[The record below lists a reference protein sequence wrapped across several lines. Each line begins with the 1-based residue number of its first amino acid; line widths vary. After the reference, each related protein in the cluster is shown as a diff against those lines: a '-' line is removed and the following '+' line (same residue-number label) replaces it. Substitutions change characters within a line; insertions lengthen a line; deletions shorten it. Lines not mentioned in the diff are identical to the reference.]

1 MIATLLSRRV
11 FGATTKLVNANQSS
25 ALKAMTTK
33 ITVPKTVVSHRPF
46 STQLRVS
53 IDEAKKMPK
62 HYNEMPNGVL
72 LTMAASGDQ
81 QAREERVIREIMSVD
96 GIEWQ
101 DARVTFHKILTANR
115 NGLFLATLPYKV
127 GIFASFTAGMLSFP
141 MIFHLDTVLVF
152 NDYFVTTDVP
162 DDKDLETPLEVG
174 SWAWNWMVSAL
185 SLRFPLISFGS
196 DLYSQS
202 LQ

>member
-1 MIATLLSRRV
+1 
-11 FGATTKLVNANQSS
+11 
-25 ALKAMTTK
+25 
-33 ITVPKTVVSHRPF
+33 
-46 STQLRVS
+46 
-53 IDEAKKMPK
+53 MPK

>member
-1 MIATLLSRRV
+1 MIGTSLLSRHIV
-11 FGATTKLVNANQSS
+11 SCTTKLVNANQIV
-25 ALKAMTTK
+25 ALKAMATK
-33 ITVPKTVVSHRPF
+33 ITVPNTVVPHRSF

-96 GIEWQ
+96 GIEWPE
-101 DARVTFHKILTANR
+101 ARTTFHKILTANR
-115 NGLFLATLPYKV
+115 SGLFLATLPYKI
-127 GIFASFTAGMLSFP
+127 GIFVSFTAGVVSFP
-141 MIFHLDTVLVF
+141 MIFHLDSVLMF

-174 SWAWNWMVSAL
+174 SWAWNWMVTKL
-185 SLRFPLISFGS
+185 YRNLLVPLC
-196 DLYSQS
+196 L
-202 LQ
+202 